1 MAGLL
6 GGLLLWQLGAGRVR
20 VPIVQSTIA
29 MTPAASTAVSSNQ
42 NNLRIVNDMILALWT
57 TEREPEERFVE
68 TALVVLPA
76 IHVPGSSRVA
86 YALDIPRNGRFE
98 SSVYAEG
105 SGEMRFALQF
115 NDELLAEVTAVAGES
130 AQPLIVDLASLAGQ
144 GGRLQLVTTVI
155 SGEPEGYWQQ
165 PQLLAQ
171 VDWLLAELP
180 PDVQLAGHRL
190 GEAVSLLAAA
200 TLANADGTLTVTL
213 YWQAA
218 RPLTEN
224 ATVFVHLLDEN
235 GEMIA
240 QNDAQPVQNS
250 YPLTVWPQGVIVVD
264 KHILPGVAAR
274 SLAVGLYNPGDFNRW
289 PVVNPDGT
297 LAVEGRV
304 VLPLETAP

>member
-1 MAGLL
+1 
-6 GGLLLWQLGAGRVR
+6 
-20 VPIVQSTIA
+20 
-29 MTPAASTAVSSNQ
+29 
-42 NNLRIVNDMILALWT
+42 MILALWT

-68 TALVVLPA
+68 TALADLPA

-86 YALDIPRNGRFE
+86 YALDMPRNGRFE
-98 SSVYAEG
+98 TSVYAKG
-105 SGEMRFALQF
+105 SGEMRFAVQF
-115 NDELLAEVTAVAGES
+115 NDELLAEVTAVAGEP

-264 KHILPGVAAR
+264 EHILPGVAAQ